1 MFDGEDGIELK
12 TQMLAFIHTGCGH
25 YCAVE
30 KQHAAIYGNA
40 RLADLSL
47 TVIAY
52 TRGLINVPRI
62 TDFFFSLKKNRE
74 LLIAG
79 YNQPE

>member
-1 MFDGEDGIELK
+1 
-12 TQMLAFIHTGCGH
+12 MLAFIHTSCGP

-40 RLADLSL
+40 RLAEFYLAI
-47 TVIAY
+47 IAY

-62 TDFFFSLKKNRE
+62 TDFFFS
-74 LLIAG
+74 
-79 YNQPE
+79 

>member
-1 MFDGEDGIELK
+1 
-12 TQMLAFIHTGCGH
+12 MLAFIHTGCGR
-25 YCAVE
+25 YCAIE

-40 RLADLSL
+40 RLADLYL

-62 TDFFFSLKKNRE
+62 TDFFFS
-74 LLIAG
+74 
-79 YNQPE
+79 

>member
-1 MFDGEDGIELK
+1 MKLK
-12 TQMLAFIHTGCGH
+12 TQMLTFIHTGCGH

-40 RLADLSL
+40 RLADLYL

-52 TRGLINVPRI
+52 TKGLINVPRI
-62 TDFFFSLKKNRE
+62 TDFLFFLKEKQRAAYCR
-74 LLIAG
+74 L
-79 YNQPE
+79 